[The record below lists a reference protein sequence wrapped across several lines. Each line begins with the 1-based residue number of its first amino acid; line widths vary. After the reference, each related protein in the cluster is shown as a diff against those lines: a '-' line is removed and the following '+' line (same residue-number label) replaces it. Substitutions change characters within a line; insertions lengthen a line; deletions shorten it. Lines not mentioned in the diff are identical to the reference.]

1 MPGHDRELFFDIEVD
16 PMRDICYLHGFVERD
31 GRDNGTEKF
40 VAFFADECTPAAE
53 RAAFAAAWA
62 YMRENRPC
70 AIYYYSKYER
80 TIYRKLQQKY
90 PDVCSAED
98 IEELFDPAHAIDL
111 YYDVVK
117 KATEWP
123 TWDFS
128 IKTLAK
134 YLGFS
139 WRDTHPSGAASI
151 EWFDRW
157 IKTGDTSNP
166 AAHSRL
172 QRGRL
177 PRNARA
183 VRWHS

>member
-1 MPGHDRELFFDIEVD
+1 
-16 PMRDICYLHGFVERD
+16 MRDICYLHGFVERN
-31 GRDNGTEKF
+31 GRDNATEKF
-40 VAFFADECTPAAE
+40 VAFFADECTPASE
-53 RAAFAAAWA
+53 RKRRSQALGPTCGTSARAL
-62 YMRENRPC
+62 
-70 AIYYYSKYER
+70 ST
-80 TIYRKLQQKY
+80 TIQNTSGRSIASCKQKY

-111 YYDVVK
+111 YYDVVL

-134 YLGFS
+134 YLGFA

-157 IKTGDTSNP
+157 INTGDR
-166 AAHSRL
+166 AIR
-172 QRGRL
+172 QRIL
-177 PRNARA
+177 DYNEDDCRA
-183 VRWHS
+183 TRVLLDGIREHL